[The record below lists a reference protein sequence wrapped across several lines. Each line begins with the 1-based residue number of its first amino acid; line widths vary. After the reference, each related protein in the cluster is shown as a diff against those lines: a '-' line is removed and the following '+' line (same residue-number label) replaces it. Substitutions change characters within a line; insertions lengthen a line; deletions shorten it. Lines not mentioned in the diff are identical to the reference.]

1 MRMCGIEAALSYEA
15 ENQPDPTDPGR
26 RAKGPSAVSSVTPG
40 RVVTVPK
47 SSPILMQ
54 ISNMR
59 GRTPRTR
66 AQPLRARA
74 A

>member
-1 MRMCGIEAALSYEA
+1 MRMCGIEAALAYQA
-15 ENQPDPTDPGR
+15 ETQPDPTDPGR
-26 RAKGPSAVSSVTPG
+26 GSKGPSLASSAPSA

-47 SSPILMQ
+47 PSPILMQ

-59 GRTPRTR
+59 GRTPSLRTR
-66 AQPLRARA
+66 AQRARA